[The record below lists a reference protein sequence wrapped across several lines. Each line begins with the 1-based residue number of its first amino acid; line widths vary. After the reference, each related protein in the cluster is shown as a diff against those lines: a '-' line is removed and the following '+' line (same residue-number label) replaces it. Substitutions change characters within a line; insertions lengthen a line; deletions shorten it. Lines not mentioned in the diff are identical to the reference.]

1 MIPGTG
7 TGAGRWG
14 WLSPDLGN
22 ALSYLL
28 LRMWVS
34 VGLRGCLLHDP
45 ACALLRPINSMVAL
59 SPTRQPTPDD
69 THTYQLFKTNHNFF
83 YG

>member
-22 ALSYLL
+22 ALSFEL
-28 LRMWVS
+28 S
-34 VGLRGCLLHDP
+34 FIAHVGLRWFFAWLL
-45 ACALLRPINSMVAL
+45 ACE
-59 SPTRQPTPDD
+59 Q
-69 THTYQLFKTNHNFF
+69 TN
-83 YG
+83 

>member
-14 WLSPDLGN
+14 WLSPALGN

-28 LRMWVS
+28 FRMWVS
-34 VGLRGCLLHDP
+34 VGFLRGCLL
-45 ACALLRPINSMVAL
+45 ASKQI
-59 SPTRQPTPDD
+59 
-69 THTYQLFKTNHNFF
+69 
-83 YG
+83 

>member
-45 ACALLRPINSMVAL
+45 PSVRFAS
-59 SPTRQPTPDD
+59 S
-69 THTYQLFKTNHNFF
+69 NHAWSNK
-83 YG
+83 

>member
-28 LRMWVS
+28 FQNIQMFR
-34 VGLRGCLLHDP
+34 
-45 ACALLRPINSMVAL
+45 
-59 SPTRQPTPDD
+59 TPVLIDI
-69 THTYQLFKTNHNFF
+69 
-83 YG
+83 